1 MSRGEESMSKKDFF
15 PIKTVLWANK
25 KQKNRFLVILNQ
37 IESNW
42 LHLLFSKP
50 FSARVELAGFQPLR
64 PLQHPQYRSRKPERF
79 PACD

>member
-1 MSRGEESMSKKDFF
+1 MSKKDFF

-37 IESNW
+37 IENQIESNW

-50 FSARVELAGFQPLR
+50 FSARV
-64 PLQHPQYRSRKPERF
+64 
-79 PACD
+79 

>member
-37 IESNW
+37 IENQIGYIYYFRNPFRLGSSSPPSVFS
-42 LHLLFSKP
+42 LDLFSTK
-50 FSARVELAGFQPLR
+50 
-64 PLQHPQYRSRKPERF
+64 
-79 PACD
+79 

>member
-37 IESNW
+37 IENQIESNW

-50 FSARVELAGFQPLR
+50 FSARVELAARG
-64 PLQHPQYRSRKPERF
+64 RKP
-79 PACD
+79 D

>member
-25 KQKNRFLVILNQ
+25 KTKINRFLVILNQ
-37 IESNW
+37 IENPIKSNW

-50 FSARVELAGFQPLR
+50 FSARV
-64 PLQHPQYRSRKPERF
+64 
-79 PACD
+79 